1 MFIGY
6 CAEPPL
12 SGLLQLMFP
21 VLLPFC
27 LLSSPNVQLVPA
39 SALKLHP
46 SITAIIFCD
55 NFLFTALYSPPMKQ
69 ETLSCY
75 VQHVKEEKSWQYV
88 TVLAVI
94 EFSVTNTKRLILR
107 LFRDG
112 SGFQEILKFQICIHG
127 YAFAVN
133 PEMDNSKRI
142 YVDNDKRLVD
152 IGV

>member
-1 MFIGY
+1 
-6 CAEPPL
+6 
-12 SGLLQLMFP
+12 MFP

-55 NFLFTALYSPPMKQ
+55 FLFSVLYSPPMKQ
-69 ETLSCY
+69 ETLSFY

-94 EFSVTNTKRLILR
+94 EFSVINTKRLILIAGCIMGTDKD
-107 LFRDG
+107 FRR
-112 SGFQEILKFQICIHG
+112 SLNFRF
-127 YAFAVN
+127 VS
-133 PEMDNSKRI
+133 MDMHSQ
-142 YVDNDKRLVD
+142 
-152 IGV
+152 

>member
-1 MFIGY
+1 
-6 CAEPPL
+6 
-12 SGLLQLMFP
+12 MFP

-69 ETLSCY
+69 QTLSSY

-94 EFSVTNTKRLILR
+94 EFSVLNTKRLILIAGFIMGTDKD
-107 LFRDG
+107 FRRSLNFRFVSMG
-112 SGFQEILKFQICIHG
+112 MHLQ
-127 YAFAVN
+127 
-133 PEMDNSKRI
+133 
-142 YVDNDKRLVD
+142 
-152 IGV
+152 